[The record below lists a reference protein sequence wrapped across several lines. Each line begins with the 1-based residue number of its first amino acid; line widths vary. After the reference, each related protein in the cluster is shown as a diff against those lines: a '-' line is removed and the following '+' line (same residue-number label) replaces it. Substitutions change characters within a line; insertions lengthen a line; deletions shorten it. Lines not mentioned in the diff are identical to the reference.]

1 MAVHDGTVPVDTC
14 VYLRVTVGVRD
25 AHQIAVTLTL
35 VMPPTKGV
43 HHLCLF
49 ITSDSRDGLW
59 AIGKIELLTH

>member
-1 MAVHDGTVPVDTC
+1 
-14 VYLRVTVGVRD
+14 
-25 AHQIAVTLTL
+25 
-35 VMPPTKGV
+35 MPPTKGV